1 MQYML
6 FCSAKYDILCKI
18 HTGSNMDILLLI
30 TQCAPMVHPATMTA
44 IMDVESNFNPL
55 AININGLKPA
65 PIAKT
70 QKSAVALSMFF
81 INAGYSVDIGL
92 MQVNSKNLKALDM
105 SVQDVFSPCNNIAAG
120 QGVLLAF
127 YKQALNQY
135 PDRQQALNAALSAYN
150 TGSFTK
156 GLING
161 YVQKVIQAASYR
173 QQESKK
179 GNEKEESFGNEWADF
194 TPTQFKF

>member
-1 MQYML
+1 
-6 FCSAKYDILCKI
+6 KI

>member
-1 MQYML
+1 
-6 FCSAKYDILCKI
+6 
-18 HTGSNMDILLLI
+18 MDILLLI

-105 SVQDVFSPCNNIAAG
+105 SVQDVFFRAITLR
-120 QGVLLAF
+120 QGRVF
-127 YKQALNQY
+127 YW
-135 PDRQQALNAALSAYN
+135 LS
-150 TGSFTK
+150 T
-156 GLING
+156 
-161 YVQKVIQAASYR
+161 
-173 QQESKK
+173 SK
-179 GNEKEESFGNEWADF
+179 
-194 TPTQFKF
+194 P